1 MTLQFVHKINSR
13 PKASSLYCQWVNLR
27 RGEDARLV
35 AIWIDREMRAFEAEF
50 ACESRT
56 NRRIKDDREVTGHR
70 PRNVL
75 EIEMGDIRIEET
87 Q

>member
-1 MTLQFVHKINSR
+1 
-13 PKASSLYCQWVNLR
+13 
-27 RGEDARLV
+27 V

-50 ACESRT
+50 ARESRT

-87 Q
+87 QQQ